1 MKTMCEICGKNVSEL
16 KNERFIG
23 VYRRR
28 ACDECFDKYS
38 AFLTSSSSKEISG
51 ETSRTIINKF
61 HNIGVLQTHDDD
73 EEQRI

>member
-1 MKTMCEICGKNVSEL
+1 MKTMCEICGKNGSEL

-38 AFLTSSSSKEISG
+38 AFLTSSSKEISG

-61 HNIGVLQTHDDD
+61 HNIGVLQTYDND

>member
-1 MKTMCEICGKNVSEL
+1 MKTMCEICGKNGSEL

-38 AFLTSSSSKEISG
+38 AFLTPSSSSKEISS

-61 HNIGVLQTHDDD
+61 HNIGVLQTYD